1 MKYGLKE
8 NIIKK
13 IINVFEQYPD
23 VSEVI
28 LYGSRAKDDYR
39 HGSDIDF
46 TIKGNLN
53 RSTLNKIEMQ
63 LDDLLLPY
71 TFDISLFNQI
81 DNVDLIDHIK
91 RVGKIIYKK
100 DKAGILNR

>member
-1 MKYGLKE
+1 MKGEEHGYRNADHGLSQLGISSWVAF
-8 NIIKK
+8 NRHG
-13 IINVFEQYPD
+13 
-23 VSEVI
+23 VSEASSSGV
-28 LYGSRAKDDYR
+28 
-39 HGSDIDF
+39 
-46 TIKGNLN
+46 
-53 RSTLNKIEMQ
+53 

-100 DKAGILNR
+100 DKAGILNQ